1 MLPLARV
8 SVRAVTVVVLVL
20 LSGCDSSSN
29 PAAPSEAPVIQ
40 LDQANTPPWQGG
52 WTVIG
57 SASAVV
63 RLAQTFAPSKSA
75 LTAVEIDLITASP
88 SAGSAQITVRVVD
101 ENRPLA
107 SATQTVVAGF
117 DGILRFDFPSVNVTP
132 GTPLQIQVEDSSERL
147 LGWRYGSNTYPA
159 GAAFFNGTP
168 WNGGAHDFFFRTY
181 GY

>member
-1 MLPLARV
+1 MLPARGA
-8 SVRAVTVVVLVL
+8 VRAVTAVLLVL
-20 LSGCDSSSN
+20 LSGCGSSSN
-29 PAAPSEAPVIQ
+29 LAAPSQTPVIQ

-57 SASAVV
+57 AAPAVV
-63 RLAQTFAPSKSA
+63 RLAQSFAPSKSA
-75 LTAVEIDLITASP
+75 LTAVEIDLITANP
-88 SAGSAQITVRVVD
+88 SAGSAQITIQVLD
-101 ENRPLA
+101 ENRSLA

-117 DGILRFDFPSVNVTP
+117 DGMLRFDFPSVNVTP
-132 GTPLQIQVEDSSERL
+132 GTLLQIQVEDSSERL

-168 WNGGAHDFFFRTY
+168 WNGGAYDFFFRTY